1 MRARRSSTGSR
12 PSTPAQ
18 FPMCFTAPGGLPP
31 SVVGLRPISTSR
43 AIAGRVVTV
52 QLGPAEDAPPTRHLC
67 TAAVGA
73 ASGPGEVIVIAN
85 EGRVD
90 CAWWGRPALTSSVTQ
105 RSPGGDHR
113 RSVPRR
119 SRKRP
124 SWNCPVFGRAPVAV
138 TARGRAVEKTWNQPV
153 TVLGITVR
161 PCEGV
166 IADASGVA
174 FVPQSAEADVVA
186 AAEQIAARETA
197 MAKALRQ
204 GAPISEVMGA
214 SLMNTWLSK

>member
-1 MRARRSSTGSR
+1 MSASIIDRLQALDTCAVSDALDRT
-12 PSTPAQ
+12 
-18 FPMCFTAPGGLPP
+18 GLPP

-67 TAAVGA
+67 TAAVD

-90 CAWWGRPALTSSVTQ
+90 CAGWGGLLSLAASLRGIEGVIIDGAC
-105 RSPGGDHR
+105 RD
-113 RSVPRR
+113 VPEAAELEL
-119 SRKRP
+119 
-124 SWNCPVFGRAPVAV
+124 PVFGRAPVAV
-138 TARGRAVEKTWNQPV
+138 TARGRVVEKTWNQPV

-161 PCEGV
+161 PGDLV

-214 SLMNTWLSK
+214 SYESLLSK